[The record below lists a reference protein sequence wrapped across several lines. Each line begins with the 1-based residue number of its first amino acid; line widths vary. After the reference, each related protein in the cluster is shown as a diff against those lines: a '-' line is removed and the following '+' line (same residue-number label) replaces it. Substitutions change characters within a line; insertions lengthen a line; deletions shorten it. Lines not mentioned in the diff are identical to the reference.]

1 VVHKQLVLFHG
12 AFAAYFSCN
21 HTAVDAILT
30 EFKEKM
36 DDMDE
41 GDLPA
46 WLEDLPSRPNN
57 N

>member
-1 VVHKQLVLFHG
+1 MVHKQLVLIQG

-30 EFKEKM
+30 EFKEKIE
-36 DDMDE
+36 DMEE

-46 WLEDLPSRPNN
+46 WLEDLPSRPPAN
-57 N
+57 